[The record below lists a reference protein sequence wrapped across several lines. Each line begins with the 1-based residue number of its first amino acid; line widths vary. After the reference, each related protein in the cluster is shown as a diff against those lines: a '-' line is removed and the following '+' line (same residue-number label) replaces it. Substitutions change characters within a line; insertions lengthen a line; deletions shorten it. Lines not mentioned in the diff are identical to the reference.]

1 MTHERSPSDR
11 AGPSAGVKDPAY
23 PLGGEPGEGQ
33 VGAEVS
39 DHRAEGVGVA
49 ASPVG
54 GQRFGRQELIDSS
67 S

>member
-23 PLGGEPGEGQ
+23 PLGGEPGEGK
-33 VGAEVS
+33 VGAEVPDDGS
-39 DHRAEGVGVA
+39 EGVGVA

-54 GQRFGRQELIDSS
+54 G
-67 S
+67 